1 MAMTFDLYRLR
12 KDYKLTQKDVAKM
25 LSLPQS
31 SVSAMENGKTA
42 VSQRVKDILSAEL
55 SIENIDNYNV
65 RENVSINN
73 NHVNGNYNGYVNGA
87 VVDDQLQAK
96 IDLILK
102 DVSSLV
108 ERREERISA
117 LESRIDTLQEQLLQ
131 KNEEIM
137 NLKLLLLQ
145 NNIEFY

>member
-55 SIENIDNYNV
+55 SIEDIDNYNV

-117 LESRIDTLQEQLLQ
+117 LESRIDTLHEQLLQ

-145 NNIEFY
+145 NNIEF

>member
-1 MAMTFDLYRLR
+1 MAMTFDLYKLR

-145 NNIEFY
+145 NNIEF

>member
-42 VSQRVKDILSAEL
+42 ISQRVKDILSAEL
-55 SIENIDNYNV
+55 SVEDIDSYNV
-65 RENVSINN
+65 RDNVNINN

-87 VVDDQLQAK
+87 IVDEQLQAK

-102 DVSSLV
+102 DVSLLV

-117 LESRIDTLQEQLLQ
+117 LESRIDSLQEQILQ

-137 NLKLLLLQ
+137 SLKLLLLQ
-145 NNIEFY
+145 NNIVF

>member
-73 NHVNGNYNGYVNGA
+73 NHVNGKYNGYVNGA

-145 NNIEFY
+145 NNIEF

>member
-25 LSLPQS
+25 LSSPQS

-55 SIENIDNYNV
+55 SIEDIDNYNV

-145 NNIEFY
+145 NNIEF

>member
-102 DVSSLV
+102 EVSSLV

-145 NNIEFY
+145 NNIEF

>member
-12 KDYKLTQKDVAKM
+12 KDYKLTQKAVAKM

-55 SIENIDNYNV
+55 SIEDIDNYNV

-145 NNIEFY
+145 NNIEF

>member
-1 MAMTFDLYRLR
+1 
-12 KDYKLTQKDVAKM
+12 M

-31 SVSAMENGKTA
+31 SVSAMENGKPA

-145 NNIEFY
+145 NNIEF

>member
-25 LSLPQS
+25 LSLLQS

-117 LESRIDTLQEQLLQ
+117 LESRIDSLQEQILQ

-137 NLKLLLLQ
+137 SLKLLLLQ
-145 NNIEFY
+145 NNIVF

>member
-1 MAMTFDLYRLR
+1 MTFDLYRLR

-31 SVSAMENGKTA
+31 SVSAMENGKTS

-55 SIENIDNYNV
+55 SIEDIDNYNV
-65 RENVSINN
+65 RENVNINN

-87 VVDDQLQAK
+87 VVDEQLQAK
-96 IDLILK
+96 IDLIMK

-117 LESRIDTLQEQLLQ
+117 LESRIDNLQEQLLQ

-137 NLKLLLLQ
+137 NLKLRLLQ
-145 NNIEFY
+145 NNIEF

>member
-1 MAMTFDLYRLR
+1 MAITFDLYRLR

-145 NNIEFY
+145 NNIEF

>member
-1 MAMTFDLYRLR
+1 MAMTFALYRLR
-12 KDYKLTQKDVAKM
+12 KEYKLTQKDVAKM

-145 NNIEFY
+145 NNIEF

>member
-31 SVSAMENGKTA
+31 SVSAKENGKTP

-145 NNIEFY
+145 NNIEF

>member
-31 SVSAMENGKTA
+31 SVSAMENGQTA

-117 LESRIDTLQEQLLQ
+117 LESRIDTLQEQLLH

-145 NNIEFY
+145 NNIEF

>member
-1 MAMTFDLYRLR
+1 MTFDLYRLR

-145 NNIEFY
+145 NNIEF

>member
-131 KNEEIM
+131 KNDFQT
-137 NLKLLLLQ
+137 LL
-145 NNIEFY
+145 

>member
-87 VVDDQLQAK
+87 VVDDQLHAK

-145 NNIEFY
+145 NNIEF

>member
-12 KDYKLTQKDVAKM
+12 KDYKLTQKAVAKM

-55 SIENIDNYNV
+55 SIEDIDNYNV
-65 RENVSINN
+65 RENVNINN

-145 NNIEFY
+145 NNIEF

>member
-42 VSQRVKDILSAEL
+42 VSQRAEL

-145 NNIEFY
+145 NNKEF

>member
-55 SIENIDNYNV
+55 SIEDIDNYNV

-108 ERREERISA
+108 ERREE
-117 LESRIDTLQEQLLQ
+117 
-131 KNEEIM
+131 
-137 NLKLLLLQ
+137 
-145 NNIEFY
+145 

>member
-55 SIENIDNYNV
+55 SIEDIDNYNV

-145 NNIEFY
+145 NNIEF

>member
-65 RENVSINN
+65 HENVSINN

-145 NNIEFY
+145 NNIEF

>member
-137 NLKLLLLQ
+137 NLTLLLLQ
-145 NNIEFY
+145 NNIEF

>member
-1 MAMTFDLYRLR
+1 MAMIFDLYRLR
-12 KDYKLTQKDVAKM
+12 KDYKLTQKEVAKM

-145 NNIEFY
+145 NNIEF

>member
-1 MAMTFDLYRLR
+1 MTFDLYRLR

-42 VSQRVKDILSAEL
+42 ISQRVKDILSAEL
-55 SIENIDNYNV
+55 SVEDIDSYNV
-65 RENVSINN
+65 RDNVNINN

-87 VVDDQLQAK
+87 IVDEQLQAK

-102 DVSSLV
+102 DVSLLV

-117 LESRIDTLQEQLLQ
+117 LESRIDSLQEQILQ

-137 NLKLLLLQ
+137 SLKLLLLQ
-145 NNIEFY
+145 NNIVF

>member
-73 NHVNGNYNGYVNGA
+73 NHVNGNYNGYGP
-87 VVDDQLQAK
+87 
-96 IDLILK
+96 
-102 DVSSLV
+102 STG
-108 ERREERISA
+108 SA
-117 LESRIDTLQEQLLQ
+117 
-131 KNEEIM
+131 
-137 NLKLLLLQ
+137 
-145 NNIEFY
+145 

>member
-117 LESRIDTLQEQLLQ
+117 LESRIDTIQEQLLQ

-145 NNIEFY
+145 NNIEF

>member
-1 MAMTFDLYRLR
+1 MAITFDLYRLR

-31 SVSAMENGKTA
+31 SVSAMENGKTS

-55 SIENIDNYNV
+55 SIEDIDNYNV
-65 RENVSINN
+65 RENVNINN

-87 VVDDQLQAK
+87 VVDEQLQAK
-96 IDLILK
+96 IDLIMK

-117 LESRIDTLQEQLLQ
+117 LESRIDNLQEQLLQ

-137 NLKLLLLQ
+137 NLKLRLLQ
-145 NNIEFY
+145 NNIEF

>member
-73 NHVNGNYNGYVNGA
+73 NHVNGNYNGYINGA

-145 NNIEFY
+145 NNIEF

>member
-145 NNIEFY
+145 NNIEY

>member
-1 MAMTFDLYRLR
+1 
-12 KDYKLTQKDVAKM
+12 M

-145 NNIEFY
+145 NNIEF

>member
-31 SVSAMENGKTA
+31 SVSAMENGKTD

-145 NNIEFY
+145 NNIEF

>member
-12 KDYKLTQKDVAKM
+12 KDYKLTQKAVAKM
-25 LSLPQS
+25 LCLPQS

-55 SIENIDNYNV
+55 SIEDIDNYNV

-87 VVDDQLQAK
+87 VVDEQLQAK

-137 NLKLLLLQ
+137 NLKLLLLR
-145 NNIEFY
+145 NNIEF

>member
-1 MAMTFDLYRLR
+1 
-12 KDYKLTQKDVAKM
+12 
-25 LSLPQS
+25 
-31 SVSAMENGKTA
+31 MENGKTA

-145 NNIEFY
+145 NNIEF

>member
-42 VSQRVKDILSAEL
+42 ISQRVKDILSAEL
-55 SIENIDNYNV
+55 SVEDIDSYNV
-65 RENVSINN
+65 RDNVNINN

-87 VVDDQLQAK
+87 IVDEQLQAK

-102 DVSSLV
+102 DVSLLV

-117 LESRIDTLQEQLLQ
+117 LESRIDSLQEQILK

-137 NLKLLLLQ
+137 SLKLLLLQ
-145 NNIEFY
+145 NNIVF

>member
-55 SIENIDNYNV
+55 TIENIDNYNV

-145 NNIEFY
+145 NNIEF

>member
-31 SVSAMENGKTA
+31 SVSAMETGKTA

-145 NNIEFY
+145 NNIEF

>member
-87 VVDDQLQAK
+87 VVDEQLQAK

-145 NNIEFY
+145 NNIEF

>member
-117 LESRIDTLQEQLLQ
+117 LESRIDSLQEQLLQ

-145 NNIEFY
+145 NNIEF

>member
-145 NNIEFY
+145 NNIEF